1 MRKFTFVILLLSII
15 MVIIYQ
21 SKDKTLATYDISSPK
36 AVVESYFLALNNKDS
51 KFIKTTIAD
60 KESRIR
66 INTSD
71 LISAE
76 LLDLKEVRSSS
87 DEILYNVIYRL
98 QLKKRDMFSENGIN
112 TKQLILVKD
121 NKNNKWILRSIG
133 EG

>member
-1 MRKFTFVILLLSII
+1 

-21 SKDKTLATYDISSPK
+21 SKDKTLATYDTSSPK

-60 KESRIR
+60 KESHIR

-71 LISAE
+71 LII
-76 LLDLKEVRSSS
+76 DLKEVRSSS
-87 DEILYNVIYRL
+87 DEILYNATYRL
-98 QLKKRDMFSENGIN
+98 QLKKRDMFGENGIN
-112 TKQLILVKD
+112 VKQLTLIKD
-121 NKNNKWILRSIG
+121 NKWILRSIG

>member
-1 MRKFTFVILLLSII
+1 

-21 SKDKTLATYDISSPK
+21 SKDKTLATYDTSSPK

-60 KESRIR
+60 KESHIR

-98 QLKKRDMFSENGIN
+98 QLKKRDMFGENGIN
-112 TKQLILVKD
+112 VKQLTLVKD
-121 NKNNKWILRSIG
+121 NENNKWILRSIG